1 MATIKDIAKKAGV
14 SIGTVDRVLH
24 DRGKVAPAKKELI
37 LKIIEEL
44 DYQPNDAAQRLT
56 LLRKKI
62 RFAFFLIDPVEHPF
76 FQDVQKGAKQKAE
89 ELAQYGIEVDFYLM
103 KGPDDSIEISE
114 FHPDGIVMLD
124 LEWMRPVI
132 RWAHEQGIPIVY
144 YNQPSDD
151 SEGLAYVGCD
161 YFDAGRIAAGLCAL
175 VSNKKGVV
183 GILSEPGSDGASY
196 RDRVRGFRKEI
207 QTCYPKMQI
216 VEPDVLKFG
225 NDMGAEAVH
234 MLHMHPELNL
244 IYLVNP
250 RDYQV
255 CPIIHAVAREA
266 GRDEINIITNDLTET
281 QRVMFSQGLISATI
295 CQEPEYQGAKPLEL
309 LCRYVAFNEIPE
321 TKNYYTKLSICI
333 SQNI

>member
-24 DRGKVAPAKKELI
+24 NRGKVAPAKKELI

-56 LLRKKI
+56 LLRKKL
-62 RFAFFLIDPVEHPF
+62 RFAFFVIDPAEHPF
-76 FQDVQKGAKQKAE
+76 FQDVLKGAKQKAE

-103 KGPDDSIEISE
+103 KGPEDAIEISD
-114 FHPDGIVMLD
+114 FRPDGIVTLD
-124 LEWMRPVI
+124 LGWMQPVI
-132 RWAHEQGIPIVY
+132 RRAHEQGIPIVY
-144 YNQPSDD
+144 YNHPSNDTQ
-151 SEGLAYVGCD
+151 GLAYVGCD
-161 YFDAGRIAAGLCAL
+161 YYNAGRIAAGLCAL

-183 GILSEPGSDGASY
+183 GILSEPGADGASY
-196 RDRVRGFRKEI
+196 CDRVRGFRKEI
-207 QTCYPKMQI
+207 QSCYPKMQI
-216 VEPDVLKFG
+216 VEPDVLKFE

-234 MLHMHPELNL
+234 MLRKYPELNL

-266 GRDEINIITNDLTET
+266 GRDDINIITNDLTEP
-281 QRVMFSQGLISATI
+281 QRVMFSEGFISATI

-309 LCRYVAFNEIPE
+309 LCRYVAFNETPE
-321 TKNYYTKLSICI
+321 KKEYYTKLSIHI
-333 SQNI
+333 SQNV